1 MLDQGY
7 SIEAIEMLNWGN
19 FHGLQ
24 KVSLRSPQQDGLLFS
39 SPPASA
45 IIGINGSGKSTLI
58 DGLMMALLPFENSLK
73 LGVTND
79 VEGGSSGGRTI
90 RDYVLGKFSSSG
102 EEVGSTLEHIYGR
115 KDGCSIFLV
124 RLRHNRHPDRV
135 LVFGR
140 CWWYQN
146 FRVNDTQL
154 AFIHYENLA
163 IEQLCENR
171 IPPRNARAFRE
182 LQKSSLPSLQVFDT
196 MNNYF
201 MSLSSA
207 LGHINKDDLKILN
220 RAFYVKSISQI
231 DQFIR
236 ENMLIEHDNPHL
248 DRLLEN
254 VRNGQE
260 IAQAIHSCNQKIT
273 AIERILKQLKKLQD
287 LAEKKKKNEYDQKLL
302 SLYKDWSDLEALRLQ
317 IQSERSELQN
327 LESTKPT
334 LEATVGELT
343 ALRDRLQQQLYQ
355 KDVDTRLQH
364 VELEIKHLTEKE
376 TWLRELRE
384 KFENRVKKLKL
395 KTPLETHE
403 WPAFQ
408 EKLQAQLDVIDSQS
422 ETLNSE
428 LEGYREKKIQLEA
441 DCKAVREEL
450 EHLSKFKT
458 LIPKELYS
466 IKEAALEELNLPD
479 KHLYFVG
486 ELIQI
491 KTEHRNQRRAIES
504 VLFPISRNLLCHPD
518 SLNALTK
525 WLDSKGLKADITVK
539 RIKLEELEVEVA
551 TPECRGQS
559 DMILEMIDI
568 LPKTE
573 HPFASYLWK
582 WLIDV
587 FDYKLVPVSK
597 FKSEEKKLVTSEG
610 LVKTDNR
617 TFRKLKTNFSYSLG
631 WDNRETLESLT
642 QKLIGLNE
650 EFQGV
655 KSSLEAGIKNL
666 HLLDESR
673 RDLSLLNEKN
683 PPEFLMLP
691 FLRQQI
697 QNLASEKSE
706 LLKSNPDYLK
716 IKRQVEEAIVSLDV
730 ALGRL
735 GDCKAQ
741 IQSKTQFLEKVTNVS
756 RIKERELK
764 TSILYAEVCS
774 IVGDD
779 ESLNFALSE
788 LHQRLEK
795 SKTSRISYEADLRK
809 SAQEIEG
816 LYLQITSR
824 ASQELGNYRREYADP
839 NVLYSVSDSLIS
851 DLVSSWEK
859 LDERLR
865 LTELPQAQEKW
876 RKFFDQILL
885 ESVKDMINEV
895 KAKAH
900 ETSTSIQS
908 INEVL
913 KLTNFEDLPTEK
925 RYLKIDIQASS
936 DERIRKFK
944 RQMDSVEKILGPAF
958 RSQAEVQSES
968 IMSTLTGFVEELQKD
983 PAYRL
988 FVTDVRNHFHFKV
1001 QSLRRM
1007 EDQPDIVMETF
1018 TGARKDAK
1026 SSAQTTQLAYVLLAS
1041 CIAFRFRF
1049 HDPTRGKDTPRLLV
1063 LDEFGGKFDNEK
1075 PKEILKL
1082 LAQMGFQSLLVS
1094 PMSKADLLAEYVDHL
1109 VLVHKVSAS
1118 HSKTQSYPV
1127 ASKQEYDRLIGKR
1140 AREVT
1145 T

>member
-24 KVSLRSPQQDGLLFS
+24 KVNLRSQQQDGLLFS

-102 EEVGSTLEHIYGR
+102 EDIANNLENIYGR

-124 RLRHNRHPDRV
+124 RLRHNHDPDRV

-146 FRVNDTQL
+146 FRVHDNQL
-154 AFIHYENLA
+154 AFIHYENLT

-171 IPPRNARAFRE
+171 VPPRNIRSFRE
-182 LQKSSLPSLQVFDT
+182 FQKSSLPSLQVFDT
-196 MNNYF
+196 MSNYF

-207 LGHINKDDLKILN
+207 LGSLNKDDLKILN

-236 ENMLIEHDNPHL
+236 ENMLVEHENPHL

-260 IAQAIHSCNQKIT
+260 IAQAIQTCNQKIS
-273 AIERILKQLKKLQD
+273 AIERILKQLKRLQE
-287 LAEKKKKNEYDQKLL
+287 LAQKKKKNEYDQQLL
-302 SLYKDWSDLEALRLQ
+302 SLYRDWSEVESLKIK
-317 IQSERSELQN
+317 IQAERSDLVK
-327 LESTKPT
+327 LESSKPS
-334 LEATVGELT
+334 LEMAVAELT
-343 ALRDRLQQQLYQ
+343 ALHDRLQQQLYQ
-355 KDVDTRLQH
+355 EDIDTRLKR
-364 VELEIKHLTEKE
+364 VELEISHLSEKE
-376 TWLRELRE
+376 RWLEEAR
-384 KFENRVKKLKL
+384 NRFDTKARALKL
-395 KTPLETHE
+395 KIPTETDE
-403 WPAFQ
+403 WSSFQ
-408 EKLQAQLDVIDSQS
+408 LKIQTQLSDLDSKV
-422 ETLNSE
+422 ENLNSN
-428 LEGYREKKIQLEA
+428 LEGLRETKIRIEA
-441 DCKAVREEL
+441 DSKVVREEL
-450 EHLSKFKT
+450 EHLSRFKT

-466 IKEAALEELNLPD
+466 IKEAALEELGLSPER
-479 KHLYFVG
+479 LCFVG

-491 KTEHRNQRRAIES
+491 KAQYRIHRRAIES
-504 VLFPISRNLLCHPD
+504 VFFPISRNLLCHPD
-518 SLNALTK
+518 NLNALTK
-525 WLDSKGLKADITVK
+525 WLDSKGLKTDITVK
-539 RIKLEELEVEVA
+539 RIKTEELEVDCAGYNSAESEDRILNMIEVL
-551 TPECRGQS
+551 PE
-559 DMILEMIDI
+559 
-568 LPKTE
+568 TE
-573 HPFASYLWK
+573 HPFHNYLWR
-582 WLIDV
+582 WLTDV
-587 FDYKLVPVSK
+587 FDYRLVAVNK
-597 FKSEEKKLVTSEG
+597 FKSEETKLVTQEG

-617 TFRKLKTNFSYSLG
+617 TFRKLKASFSFSLG
-631 WDNRETLESLT
+631 WDNRETIELMT
-642 QKLIGLNE
+642 QKLM
-650 EFQGV
+650 GV
-655 KSSLEAGIKNL
+655 ETDWQKMKSSLEAGIRDL
-666 HLLDESR
+666 QLLDGSR
-673 RDLSLLNEKN
+673 RDLALLNEKN
-683 PPEFLMLP
+683 PPEFLTLP
-691 FLRQQI
+691 LLRQHVQSLI
-697 QNLASEKSE
+697 SEKAE
-706 LLKSNPDYLK
+706 LLRTNPDYLK
-716 IKRQVEEAIVSLDV
+716 IKRQAEETKTSLDV
-730 ALGRL
+730 AFGRL
-735 GDCKAQ
+735 ADCKAQ
-741 IQSKTQFLEKVTNVS
+741 IHTKTVDLQKMTNISSFKESELKSSLIYSEACSHEGSEEGLIVALTELHENLEKRRMTP
-756 RIKERELK
+756 
-764 TSILYAEVCS
+764 
-774 IVGDD
+774 
-779 ESLNFALSE
+779 
-788 LHQRLEK
+788 
-795 SKTSRISYEADLRK
+795 ISHEADLRK
-809 SAQEIEG
+809 LAQEIEG
-816 LYLQITSR
+816 HYIHVTAR
-824 ASQELGNYRREYADP
+824 ASQELTNYRREYNDP
-839 NVLYSVSDSLIS
+839 NVEYSISDSQLS
-851 DLVSSWEK
+851 ELLASWET

-876 RKFFDQILL
+876 RRFFDQILL

-925 RYLKIDIQASS
+925 RYLRIDIQTSS

-958 RSQAEVQSES
+958 RSQAELQSDS
-968 IMSTLTGFVEELQKD
+968 IMSALTNFVTELQKD
-983 PAYRL
+983 PGYRL

-1001 QSLRRM
+1001 QSLRRT
-1007 EDQPDIVMETF
+1007 EDHQDPVMETF
-1018 TGARKDAK
+1018 TGAKKDAK

-1041 CIAFRFRF
+1041 CIAYRFRF
-1049 HDPTRGKDTPRLLV
+1049 HDPTRGKDTPRLLI

-1118 HSKTQSYPV
+1118 HSKTQSFPV
-1127 ASKQEYDRLIGKR
+1127 ASKQDYERLIGKR
-1140 AREVT
+1140 QAEMT
-1145 T
+1145 S